1 MGVTMGLMVGLVVA
15 FVGALASVY
24 GQTPAAAPLVIGLA
38 LGGVAVVSTAFE
50 ASGRDEQDGSVAVAG
65 PPRTLVAGFSTHPPE

>member
-1 MGVTMGLMVGLVVA
+1 MVGLVVA

-38 LGGVAVVSTAFE
+38 LGGVAGVSTAVG
-50 ASGRDEQDGSVAVAG
+50 AGGGVEQGGSVAGGG
-65 PPRTLVAGFSTHPPE
+65 PPRTHV